1 MPDNDTAAFR
11 RRTGARPVTARG
23 WPNPYDVSVNPGRFL
38 PPRGVRLLAV
48 ALALLGAVPGAAQQQ
63 PTAADSVPRRPQ
75 AVAAPV
81 VVGERGPLLDAPI
94 SRTAY
99 PLGPGDVVDVAV
111 FGDYNEVFS
120 IPVTPEGSLVVPT
133 IGIAR
138 VLGLNLETA
147 EDRVQALV
155 NRYYRNAEVRL
166 ALSRVRTFKVFVV
179 GDVANPGTREA
190 SAATRVS
197 EVLAVSGEEGEDDAD
212 EDVDPVVRRNVT
224 VRRAGGADIQVD
236 LLRFLQTGDVASNPT
251 LREGD
256 AVIVPAVDERVD
268 VYGRLHFPGRYE
280 YRRGETL
287 AELLEVAN
295 GGAGFPSNAADSVR
309 LVRFLDTQNRTEVLL
324 SRAEATGPE
333 GRRLVLQPFDAVY
346 VAEVGNYKRQ
356 QTARVTGA
364 VIRPGTYPIRQD
376 TTTVRELVEMAGGF
390 APNASLVEATLRRT
404 SPPPVGRTAVETVPP
419 ELLSED
425 ERRVLQVR
433 AQGDGNTVVVDFEN
447 MFTAGEEALEVPVR
461 AGDVLNVPEAR
472 NQVTVLG
479 AVHTPGI
486 LPFRPGMPVTYF
498 IRLAGGYS
506 RRADASDV
514 RVLKARQ
521 GTPMHWRDVT
531 ELEPGDTVIVP
542 FRDRRNWLETLQ
554 TAQAVIT
561 TVSGIIFGLIA
572 LRSL

>member
-1 MPDNDTAAFR
+1 MSSNGTAAFCR
-11 RRTGARPVTARG
+11 PGARPGRG
-23 WPNPYDVSVNPGRFL
+23 QTRPNPIRRSVNPGRFL
-38 PPRGVRLLAV
+38 RPRGGRALAL
-48 ALALLGAVPGAAQQQ
+48 ALALLGAVPAAAQQQ
-63 PTAADSVPRRPQ
+63 PGSAPADSVPRRPQ
-75 AVAAPV
+75 AAPI
-81 VVGERGPLLDAPI
+81 VGDRGPLLDAPV
-94 SRTAY
+94 SRTEYA
-99 PLGPGDVVDVAV
+99 LGPGDVVDVAI

-138 VLGLNLETA
+138 VLGLNLEAA
-147 EDRVQALV
+147 EERVQALV

-179 GDVANPGTREA
+179 GDVPDPGTREA

-197 EVLAVSGEEGEDDAD
+197 EVLGGSVEEGEDDD
-212 EDVDPVVRRNVT
+212 RVVRRNVT
-224 VRRAGGADIQVD
+224 VRRNGEPEIQVD

-280 YRRGETL
+280 FRRGETL
-287 AELLEVAN
+287 AQLLDVAN
-295 GGAGFPSNAADSVR
+295 GGAGFPSNASDSVR
-309 LVRFLDTQNRTEVLL
+309 LVRFLDTRNRTEILL
-324 SRAEATGPE
+324 SRAQATGPE
-333 GRRLVLQPFDAVY
+333 GQRLVLQPFDAVY
-346 VAEVGNYKRQ
+346 VSEVGNYKRQ

-364 VIRPGTYPIRQD
+364 VMRPGTYPIRQD

-390 APNASLVEATLRRT
+390 APNASLVEATLRRLT
-404 SPPPVGRTAVETVPP
+404 PAVVGRTSMENVPP

-425 ERRVLQVR
+425 ERRVMQVR
-433 AQGDGNTVVVDFEN
+433 AQGDANTVVVDFEN
-447 MFTAGEEALEVPVR
+447 MFAAGQQALDVPVR
-461 AGDVLNVPEAR
+461 AGDVLTVPEAR

-498 IRLAGGYS
+498 IQLAGGYS

-514 RVLKARQ
+514 RILKARQ

-572 LRSL
+572 LNRL

>member
-1 MPDNDTAAFR
+1 M
-11 RRTGARPVTARG
+11 
-23 WPNPYDVSVNPGRFL
+23 NPGRF
-38 PPRGVRLLAV
+38 PFPRAAALLLALV
-48 ALALLGAVPGAAQQQ
+48 LPAAAAAQVDATVAPQDTA
-63 PTAADSVPRRPQ
+63 PRAPTRPAATGNTAAS
-75 AVAAPV
+75 
-81 VVGERGPLLDAPI
+81 PLLDAPV

-99 PLGPGDVVDVAV
+99 PLGPGDVVDVAI
-111 FGDYNEVFS
+111 FGDFNEVFS
-120 IPVTPEGSLVVPT
+120 ITVTPEGSLVVPA

-138 VLGLNLETA
+138 VLGLNLDAA
-147 EDRVQALV
+147 EVRVQALV

-166 ALSRVRTFKVFVV
+166 ALSRVRIFKVFVV

-197 EVLAVSGEEGEDDAD
+197 EVLAVSDEQGGEGQNQPNADRDAGEEE
-212 EDVDPVVRRNVT
+212 DPVVRRNVT

-256 AVIVPAVDERVD
+256 AIIVPAVDERVD

-309 LVRFLDTQNRTEVLL
+309 LVRFLDTQNRTELLL
-324 SRAEATGPE
+324 SRAQATGPE
-333 GRRLVLQPFDAVY
+333 GRRLELQPFDAVY
-346 VAEVGNYKRQ
+346 VSELGNYKRQ

-390 APNASLVEATLRRT
+390 AHNASLVEATLRRT
-404 SPPPVGRTAVETVPP
+404 PPPAARRTAVENVPP
-419 ELLSED
+419 ELLSVD
-425 ERRVLQVR
+425 ERRVMQVR
-433 AQGDGNTVVVDFEN
+433 AQGDANTVVVDFEN
-447 MFTAGEEALEVPVR
+447 MFAAGEQALEVPVR

-561 TVSGIIFGLIA
+561 TVSGIVFGLIA

>member
-1 MPDNDTAAFR
+1 M
-11 RRTGARPVTARG
+11 
-23 WPNPYDVSVNPGRFL
+23 
-38 PPRGVRLLAV
+38 LAV
-48 ALALLGAVPGAAQQQ
+48 ALAVVGAGPAPAQQ
-63 PTAADSVPRRPQ
+63 PPASAAADTVPRRPQ
-75 AVAAPV
+75 GTAAAI
-81 VVGERGPLLDAPI
+81 GDRGPLLDAPV
-94 SRTAY
+94 SRTEY
-99 PLGPGDVVDVAV
+99 PLGPGDVVDVAI

-138 VLGLNLETA
+138 VLGLNLEAA

-179 GDVANPGTREA
+179 GDVPDPGTREA
-190 SAATRVS
+190 SAATRVT
-197 EVLAVSGEEGEDDAD
+197 EVLGSVGGDG
-212 EDVDPVVRRNVT
+212 VVRRNVT
-224 VRRAGGADIQVD
+224 VRRAGGADIHVD
-236 LLRFLQTGDVASNPT
+236 LLRFLLTGDVASNPT

-268 VYGRLHFPGRYE
+268 VFGRVHFPGRYE

-287 AELLEVAN
+287 AQLLDVAN
-295 GGAGFPSNAADSVR
+295 GAVGFPSNAADSVR
-309 LVRFLDTQNRTEVLL
+309 LVRFVDTQNKTEILL
-324 SRAEATGPE
+324 SRAQAVGLE
-333 GRRLVLQPFDAVY
+333 GQRLVLQPFDAVY

-356 QTARVTGA
+356 QTAQVQGA
-364 VIRPGTYPIRQD
+364 VVRPGTYPIRQD
-376 TTTVRELVEMAGGF
+376 PTTVRELVEMAGGF

-404 SPPPVGRTAVETVPP
+404 TPPTPGRTSMENVPP

-433 AQGDGNTVVVDFEN
+433 AQGDANTVVVDFEN
-447 MFTAGEEALEVPVR
+447 LFAAGAQALDVPVR
-461 AGDVLNVPEAR
+461 DGDVLNVPEAR

-498 IRLAGGYS
+498 IQLAGGYS
-506 RRADASDV
+506 RRADAGDV

-531 ELEPGDTVIVP
+531 ALEPGDTVIVP

-554 TAQAVIT
+554 TAQAIIT
-561 TVSGIIFGLIA
+561 TVSGIIVGLIA
-572 LRSL
+572 LNRF

>member
-1 MPDNDTAAFR
+1 MPDNDTAALR
-11 RRTGARPVTARG
+11 RRTGTRPGTVRG
-23 WPNPYDVSVNPGRFL
+23 WPNPYDVSVTPGRFL
-38 PPRGVRLLAV
+38 RPRGARALAL
-48 ALALLGAVPGAAQQQ
+48 ALALLGTAPAAAQQQ
-63 PTAADSVPRRPQ
+63 PAAADSAPRRLQ
-75 AVAAPV
+75 TVSTRTS
-81 VVGERGPLLDAPI
+81 GERGPLLDAPI

-99 PLGPGDVVDVAV
+99 PLGPGDVVDVAI

-197 EVLAVSGEEGEDDAD
+197 EVLATVGEDGED

-309 LVRFLDTQNRTEVLL
+309 LVRFLDTQNRTERLL

-333 GRRLVLQPFDAVY
+333 GRGLVLQPFDAVY

-364 VIRPGTYPIRQD
+364 VMRPGTYPIRQD

-390 APNASLVEATLRRT
+390 APNASLVEATLRRVAPAST
-404 SPPPVGRTAVETVPP
+404 GRTAVENVPP

-447 MFTAGEEALEVPVR
+447 MFTAREQALEVPVR

-506 RRADASDV
+506 RRADAGDV
-514 RVLKARQ
+514 RVFKARQ

-542 FRDRRNWLETLQ
+542 FRERRNWLETLQ
-554 TAQAVIT
+554 TAQAIIT
-561 TVSGIIFGLIA
+561 TVSGIIVGLIA
-572 LRSL
+572 LNRI

>member
-11 RRTGARPVTARG
+11 RRPGTHPGRRRDG
-23 WPNPYDVSVNPGRFL
+23 PNPYDASVNPGRFL
-38 PPRGVRLLAV
+38 HTRGAR
-48 ALALLGAVPGAAQQQ
+48 ALALALAVLGAVPAAAQQQ
-63 PTAADSVPRRPQ
+63 PPPAAADTAPPRPQ
-75 AVAAPV
+75 TSPAV
-81 VVGERGPLLDAPI
+81 GDRGPLLDAPV
-94 SRTAY
+94 SRTEY
-99 PLGPGDVVDVAV
+99 PLGPGDVVDVAI
-111 FGDYNEVFS
+111 FGDFNEVFS
-120 IPVTPEGSLVVPT
+120 IAVTPEGSLVVPT
-133 IGIAR
+133 MGIAR

-179 GDVANPGTREA
+179 GAVPRPGMREA

-197 EVLAVSGEEGEDDAD
+197 EVLGGSVGGAE
-212 EDVDPVVRRNVT
+212 DPVVRRNVT

-256 AVIVPAVDERVD
+256 AVIVPAVDERVE

-287 AELLEVAN
+287 AQLLEVAN
-295 GGAGFPSNAADSVR
+295 GGGGFPSNAADTVR
-309 LVRFLDTQNRTEVLL
+309 LVRFVDTQTRTEVLL
-324 SRAEATGPE
+324 TRAQATGAE
-333 GRRLVLQPFDAVY
+333 GRALVLQPFDAVY
-346 VAEVGNYKRQ
+346 VSEVGNYKRQ
-356 QTARVTGA
+356 QTATVDGA
-364 VIRPGTYPIRQD
+364 VMRPGVYPIRQD

-390 APNASLVEATLRRT
+390 APNASLVEATLRRRT
-404 SPPPVGRTAVETVPP
+404 PPTAPGRNAIENVPP

-425 ERRVLQVR
+425 ERRVMQVR
-433 AQGDGNTVVVDFEN
+433 AQGDANTVVVDFEN
-447 MFTAGEEALEVPVR
+447 LFAAGAQALDVPLR
-461 AGDVLNVPEAR
+461 AGDLLTVPEAR

-486 LPFRPGMPVTYF
+486 LPFQPNMPVTYF
-498 IRLAGGYS
+498 IQLAGGYS
-506 RRADASDV
+506 RRADAGDV

-521 GTPMHWRDVT
+521 GTPMHWRDV
-531 ELEPGDTVIVP
+531 EVLEPGDTVIVP

-554 TAQAVIT
+554 TAQAIIT
-561 TVSGIIFGLIA
+561 TVSGIIVGLIA
-572 LRSL
+572 IRSL